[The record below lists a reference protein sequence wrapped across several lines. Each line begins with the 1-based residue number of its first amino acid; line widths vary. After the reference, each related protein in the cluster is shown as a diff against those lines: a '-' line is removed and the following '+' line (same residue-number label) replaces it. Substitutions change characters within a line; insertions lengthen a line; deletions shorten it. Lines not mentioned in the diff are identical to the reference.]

1 MPKPYSNEFRAK
13 IVEAVEEGGSCRQVA
28 EQLRVSPSCVIKLM
42 QRYRATGDVLPAQF
56 GGFKTSPL
64 LAHEQEIRKWIEAD
78 SDLSIGEI
86 CVRLAEHRTK
96 TSPAAVSRFLQK
108 LGLTRKKRP
117 REQANSC
124 ETMSPQRGTTGGTSR
139 EN

>member
-1 MPKPYSNEFRAK
+1 MPKPYSNDFRLK
-13 IVEAVEEGGSCRQVA
+13 IVEAVAEGGSCRQVA
-28 EQLRVSPSCVIKLM
+28 EQFRVSPSCVIKLM

-64 LAHEQEIRKWIEAD
+64 LAHEQEIRKWVEAD
-78 SDLSIGEI
+78 SDLTIGEI
-86 CVRLAEHRTK
+86 CVRLAERRTR

-117 REQANSC
+117 HGQANSC
-124 ETMSPQRGTTGGTSR
+124 GTTSPRRGTTGGSSR
-139 EN
+139 ES